1 MALIPCQQCGQP
13 FHASCHDASCLD
25 ALCPYC
31 AYAEPPTNEP
41 PATVGPAVRHRMGAN
56 AVPTSAAM
64 SRDSGRAYHR
74 ASRSQ
79 GRRR

>member
-1 MALIPCQQCGQP
+1 MALGPCWQCGQP
-13 FHASCHDASCLD
+13 FYRRCHDASCLD
-25 ALCPYC
+25 VLCPYR

-41 PATVGPAVRHRMGAN
+41 AATAGPPVRDTMGAN
-56 AVPTSAAM
+56 AVPFLSAA

-74 ASRSQ
+74 ASQSQ